1 MTIPLWLIAAVLG
14 LGVGAGGV
22 VGVQALTRPADPAE
36 TVAEVATVVE
46 QVERE
51 DVTEAETRQAVATM
65 PAVNIA
71 VEAAVDPEADAAT
84 RALAAYALC
93 LAAAQGKTEGSAA
106 FGCQARG
113 VSLDKALAPAPVS
126 GWDGSASP

>member
-1 MTIPLWLIAAVLG
+1 
-14 LGVGAGGV
+14 
-22 VGVQALTRPADPAE
+22 
-36 TVAEVATVVE
+36 VVE